1 MDWRLIRSG
10 NLEAEETGS
19 GSDELAELPSPVLY
33 PFSAYGRQAVPE
45 QQDFLVRGA
54 TVWTN
59 EDEGVVVTDVL
70 VLDGRIAEVGDDLSA
85 GGTPIIEAAG
95 KHLTPGIIDE
105 HSHIALFNI
114 NEGQANS
121 SMVRMKDVV
130 NSENI
135 NIYRNLAG
143 GVVAAQLLHGSAN
156 PIGGQSA
163 IIKMRWG
170 GSAQDLL
177 IEEADEFIKFALGE
191 NVKRS
196 RNPASI
202 RYPQTRMGV
211 EQVFVNAFSQAQEY
225 ERAWDEYNS
234 LSRTQRRNAVQPR
247 RDLVKE
253 TMLEILK
260 GERFVT
266 SHSYVQSEINMLMHI
281 ADNFDFNIN
290 TFTHILE
297 GYKVADKMAQHGA
310 GGSTFSDWWG
320 YKWEV
325 RYAIPYNAALMQQAG
340 VVVALNSDDA
350 EMSRRLNQ
358 EAAKAVKYGNVSE
371 VDALKMVT
379 LNPAILLHLDDR
391 MGSIREGKDADL
403 VLWSDHPLS
412 VYAVAETTWI
422 EGAPY
427 YDREEDMLLRQR
439 IASERARI
447 IASVARDETN
457 VSNVASK

>member
-1 MDWRLIRSG
+1 M
-10 NLEAEETGS
+10 
-19 GSDELAELPSPVLY
+19 Y
-33 PFSAYGRQAVPE
+33 PFGAYGSESLP
-45 QQDFLVRGA
+45 QQNDLLIQGA

-59 EDEGVVVTDVL
+59 EDEGILVTDVL
-70 VLDGRIAEVGDDLSA
+70 VRDGKIAEIGNDLSA
-85 GGTPIIEAAG
+85 SGATIVDGSG

-105 HSHIALFNI
+105 HSHIGLFNI
-114 NEGQANS
+114 NEIATNS

-130 NSENI
+130 DSESI

-163 IIKMRWG
+163 LIKMRWG
-170 GSAQDLL
+170 QAPNDLL
-177 IEEADEFIKFALGE
+177 IEGADEFIKFALGE

-196 RNPASI
+196 SNPASV

-225 ERAWDEYNS
+225 EKEWGEYNS
-234 LSRTQRRNAVQPR
+234 LSRSQQRNAVAPR
-247 RDLVKE
+247 RDLVHE
-253 TMLEILK
+253 AMLEILNR
-260 GERFVT
+260 ERFVT
-266 SHSYVQSEINMLMHI
+266 SHSYVQSEINMLMEV
-281 ADNFDFNIN
+281 ADSFDFNIN

-297 GYKVADKMAQHGA
+297 GYKVADKMAEHGA

-371 VDALKMVT
+371 IDALKMVT
-379 LNPAILLHLDDR
+379 LNPAKLLHLDDR
-391 MGSIREGKDADL
+391 MGSILVGKDADL

-412 VYAVAETTWI
+412 VYAAADTTWVDGI
-422 EGAPY
+422 PFYSREQ
-427 YDREEDMLLRQR
+427 DRLLRQQ
-439 IASERARI
+439 ISDERDRI
-447 IASVARDETN
+447 I
-457 VSNVASK
+457 SKILATDK